1 MKTKLFNLLITVLI
15 IFSSLTSCI
24 DESKRIDVIKQ
35 KFPGCK
41 FSVLAQH
48 IHYQYVIEDTNSN
61 IIGINFYP
69 NSTRLSSIKII
80 K

>member
-1 MKTKLFNLLITVLI
+1 MKNILKLFLITV
-15 IFSSLTSCI
+15 FYTFLTSCI

-48 IHYQYVIEDTNSN
+48 VHYQYVIEDTNNN
-61 IIGINFYP
+61 IIGIDFYP